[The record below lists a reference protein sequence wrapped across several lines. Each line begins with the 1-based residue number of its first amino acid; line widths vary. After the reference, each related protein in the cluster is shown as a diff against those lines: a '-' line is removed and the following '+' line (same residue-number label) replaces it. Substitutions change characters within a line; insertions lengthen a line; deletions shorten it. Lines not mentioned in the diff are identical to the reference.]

1 MMILIYVLYDHYDGI
16 WRLVICWKA
25 IMTLMLVIVMLMMM
39 MMMTNISEYIGSA
52 RLDAP
57 FQLLEIPPAV
67 ETQ

>member
-1 MMILIYVLYDHYDGI
+1 MM
-16 WRLVICWKA
+16 
-25 IMTLMLVIVMLMMM
+25 LMLVMVMIIMMMMMMM

>member
-1 MMILIYVLYDHYDGI
+1 MMM
-16 WRLVICWKA
+16 A
-25 IMTLMLVIVMLMMM
+25 MIMMMM

-57 FQLLEIPPAV
+57 FQLLEIPPAA

>member
-1 MMILIYVLYDHYDGI
+1 MM
-16 WRLVICWKA
+16 
-25 IMTLMLVIVMLMMM
+25 LMLVMVMIIMMMMMIM

>member
-1 MMILIYVLYDHYDGI
+1 MM
-16 WRLVICWKA
+16 
-25 IMTLMLVIVMLMMM
+25 MLVMEMMMMMLIMMMMMMM

-57 FQLLEIPPAV
+57 FQLLEIPPAA

>member
-1 MMILIYVLYDHYDGI
+1 M
-16 WRLVICWKA
+16 
-25 IMTLMLVIVMLMMM
+25 LMLVMVMIIMMMMMIM